1 MINTPKELIARSDDG
16 SVVPFDMAPGKKVR
30 ELGGM
35 TNYIKA
41 VNFKGGK
48 LGNVENLNINGMAGR
63 QRDVRLL
70 VIKKKK
76 IRFSACALKQTQRIW
91 RPWLLASGAP
101 HSASNV

>member
-1 MINTPKELIARSDDG
+1 MIFSDDPEQGIRRGRILEHPALGIRFEVPSGFTMINTPKELIARSDDG

-48 LGNVENLNINGMAGR
+48 LGNVENLNVNGMAG
-63 QRDVRLL
+63 LP
-70 VIKKKK
+70 
-76 IRFSACALKQTQRIW
+76 AL
-91 RPWLLASGAP
+91 SG
-101 HSASNV
+101 